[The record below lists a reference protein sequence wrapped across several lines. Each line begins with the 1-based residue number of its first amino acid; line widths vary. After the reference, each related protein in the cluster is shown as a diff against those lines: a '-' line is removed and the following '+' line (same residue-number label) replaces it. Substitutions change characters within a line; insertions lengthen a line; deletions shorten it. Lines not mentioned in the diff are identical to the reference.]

1 LWHGANWS
9 YMLWGGLHGLY
20 LAINHAWHG
29 VRRAVGLPYVRE
41 KSTWWGKAA
50 GRIVTFLAVLLAWTC
65 FKAGEFHD
73 PAKYKVRDL
82 GVAAA
87 MVKSMSGANGYL
99 ETQKTITKEFR
110 ILSDGQT
117 SRGLYWVIALLAFV
131 NLLPNTQQY
140 MYRFRPAYRDPS
152 YRWPSGFDAPAP
164 RWLAW
169 RPIGIGAFGLAVL
182 TVLCVVYMSRLSEF
196 IYWQF

>member
-41 KSTWWGKAA
+41 KSTWWGMAA
-50 GRIVTFLAVLLAWTC
+50 GRTLTFLAVILAWTC

-87 MVKSMSGANGYL
+87 MVKSMSGANGF
-99 ETQKTITKEFR
+99 ERKAWIIE
-110 ILSDGQT
+110 GQDAFWWCA
-117 SRGLYWVIALLAFV
+117 GLLLFV
-131 NLLPNTQQY
+131 NLLPNTQQHMARY
-140 MYRFRPAYRDPS
+140 RPAYRSPEALG
-152 YRWPSGFDAPAP
+152 RQGFDRPAP

-169 RPIGIGAFGLAVL
+169 RPNRFHACCLGLILIVTL
-182 TVLCVVYMSRLSEF
+182 LSLNKTSTF